1 MEYTKKRLSV
11 RKSTAAPLKGPQVT
25 QSSATATNRND
36 LRRTF
41 IQRGAAGTAA
51 IIEARESQ
59 TYAADGS
66 AEALDFTQQQR
77 AEVVF
82 DADQLAAMRMLET
95 EQFAIIAGYAG
106 TGKTT
111 LMKGALETW
120 KEQVSSIDWDGYR
133 SVGMHPTFRR
143 RPAIALCTFTNVA
156 AKNLASKLP
165 EEWSEHCMSIHS
177 MLAFR
182 PVDFELSNGETSMR
196 FEPAYCA
203 SNKLPLDILVVDE
216 MGIVSTPLWHQI
228 LDACQPTTRVYFLG
242 DLAQLPAMHGASP
255 MPFAMRKWPTA
266 VLDKIYRQKEG
277 GRIIENLTHIRR
289 GLPPIHAPNEFR
301 CEDSNFD
308 AAGKELSK
316 EVLPRHVL
324 NAREKIGGYISS
336 LFRLGFW
343 DPRQDMI
350 ITPTNAGML
359 GQLEWNGIF
368 KLAFNPKQYDAKGK
382 ELNPAVLIQTAVGT
396 ITLAL
401 GDKVMATTN
410 GGRTARENRFTNGS
424 IGIVIGIRPNEKYNG
439 DMTGLGEIHG
449 AQDAY
454 MADMVD
460 EMEAASAAAAEDR
473 EDDADEEALHL
484 IENAD
489 EDRKVRQASHI
500 VTVIEQSTG
509 DKYELSRG
517 VEVATLTHAY
527 AVTANKFQGSQAR
540 NVLVICHGCMP
551 FGLNREWLYT
561 ACSRAQKKVFLLN
574 EPAAL
579 TRAIENTQL
588 PGRNAFEK
596 ADLLIAKYQK
606 LKEWAIP
613 RLPAARKV
621 GE

>member
-1 MEYTKKRLSV
+1 MEYTSKRLSA
-11 RKSTAAPLKGPQVT
+11 RKSTSLQSPGPKIV
-25 QSSATATNRND
+25 QSEATATNRND
-36 LRRTF
+36 ARRVF
-41 IQRGAAGTAA
+41 IQREAAGTAA
-51 IIEARESQ
+51 IIEAREAL
-59 TYAADGS
+59 TYVAQDG
-66 AEALDFTQQQR
+66 EDELQFTQQQR
-77 AEVVF
+77 ADVVF
-82 DADQLAAMRMLET
+82 DEDQIKAMRMLET
-95 EQFAIIAGYAG
+95 EQFAVIAGYAG

-111 LMKGALETW
+111 LMKGSLITW
-120 KEQVSSIDWDGYR
+120 KNQVSAIDWDGYR
-133 SVGMHPTFRR
+133 SVGMQPTFRR

-165 EEWSEHCMSIHS
+165 EEWAEHCLSIHS

-182 PVDFELSNGETSMR
+182 PVDFELTNGETSMR
-196 FEPAYCA
+196 FEPAYCR

-216 MGIVSTPLWHQI
+216 MGIVSTALWHQI
-228 LDACQPTTRVYFLG
+228 LDALQPTTRVYFLG

-289 GLPPIHAPNEFR
+289 GLPPIHAANEFR
-301 CEDSNFD
+301 CEDSTFD
-308 AAGKELSK
+308 DEGKEISK
-316 EVLPRHVL
+316 EALPRHVL
-324 NAREKIGGYISS
+324 QARAKIGGYISS
-336 LFRLGFW
+336 LFRFGFW

-350 ITPTNAGML
+350 ITPTNSGML
-359 GQLEWNGIF
+359 GQLEWNNIF

-382 ELNPAVLIQTAVGT
+382 ELNPGVLIQTAVGT

-424 IGIVIGIRPNEKYNG
+424 IGIVIGIKPNEKYNG
-439 DMTGLGEIHG
+439 DMAGLGEIFAG
-449 AQDAY
+449 DDAD
-454 MADMVD
+454 MTDMVD
-460 EMEAASAAAAEDR
+460 EMEAAEAAAREDR
-473 EDDADEEALHL
+473 EDDADEEALRM

-489 EDRKVRQASHI
+489 EELKVRQASHI
-500 VTVIEQSTG
+500 ITVIEQSTG

-527 AVTANKFQGSQAR
+527 AVTAHKFQGSQAR
-540 NVLVICHGCMP
+540 NVLVICHGSMP
-551 FGLNREWLYT
+551 FGMNREWLYT

-574 EPAAL
+574 EPKAL
-579 TRAIENTQL
+579 QLAIERTKL

-596 ADLLIAKYQK
+596 ADLLLAKYQK

-613 RLPAARKV
+613 RLPAARKI